1 MKKIYLIVGG
11 FALLALV
18 GAGLFYLPNL
28 FYAPVQLPEGSI
40 FEWPGGKSDATSTT
54 PTRLNLVGVAS
65 KVSGREVPT
74 GQKEYHN
81 SNYKFSLLYPEFLS
95 VKKIAESGG
104 GMTVTFENLKE
115 ARGFQIFVTP
125 YAAAQVSDTRFKQDI
140 PSGVRK
146 NVTNI
151 SVGGASGA
159 SFYSYSEELGD
170 TAEVWFLHGGL
181 LYEVT
186 TFKELAPWLADILS
200 TWRFL

>member
-18 GAGLFYLPNL
+18 GVGLFYLPNL

-40 FEWPGGKSDATSTT
+40 FEWPGGKSGATSTA
-54 PTRLNLVGVAS
+54 PAPDAQAPASAKSTRSVPAGS
-65 KVSGREVPT
+65 REYYSA
-74 GQKEYHN
+74 QYR
-81 SNYKFSLLYPEFLS
+81 FSLLYPEFLS

>member
-40 FEWPGGKSDATSTT
+40 FEWPGAKSDATSTS
-54 PTRLNLVGVAS
+54 PAPDAQAPASAKSTRSVPAGS
-65 KVSGREVPT
+65 REYYSA
-74 GQKEYHN
+74 QYR
-81 SNYKFSLLYPEFLS
+81 FSLLYPEFLS